1 MIETNREIVRS
12 KDTKSID
19 NIRNYL
25 VIQLSE
31 RCDIIWLASV
41 EESRNEMKWMIE
53 YQNHNRPYS
62 LLIYRMLLLHEYIV
76 LMWKEHL
83 IVNNNSCHLLSIDK
97 LVVS

>member
-19 NIRNYL
+19 NIRYYL

-41 EESRNEMKWMIE
+41 EESTNKG
-53 YQNHNRPYS
+53 
-62 LLIYRMLLLHEYIV
+62 
-76 LMWKEHL
+76 
-83 IVNNNSCHLLSIDK
+83 
-97 LVVS
+97 